1 MQTRS
6 ETTRQTLVRA
16 TAELIANGQLSDAGL
31 VNICHRAGVSRGA
44 LYHHF
49 PSTAALVAAVYKQA
63 RSRVVVLTE
72 EAFEGPA
79 ADAPERFLA
88 ALGESLRTE
97 EVVRA
102 GMRLAA
108 DGSAGPPRL
117 RDDLLK
123 LVRQRISDA
132 HRDTVR
138 PAQKLADLAD
148 LAVVV
153 AAGLESLGYSN
164 GVWWDAE
171 TARRLWGLL
180 RPLYS
185 PEGEEREWEQGRER
199 ERG

>member
-6 ETTRQTLVRA
+6 EHTREALVRA
-16 TAELIANGQLSDAGL
+16 TAELIADGQPSDAGL

-49 PSTAALVAAVYKQA
+49 PSTAALAAAVYAQA
-63 RSRVVVLTE
+63 RSRVVALTE

-88 ALGESLRTE
+88 ALGEALRTE

-117 RDDLLK
+117 RDDLLAM
-123 LVRQRISDA
+123 VHQRVSDTYQ
-132 HRDTVR
+132 DVVR
-138 PAQKLADLAD
+138 PAQELTDLAD

-153 AAGLESLGYSN
+153 AAGLESLGYSDD
-164 GVWWDAE
+164 VWWDAK
-171 TARRLWGLL
+171 TSRRLWGLL

-185 PEGEEREWEQGRER
+185 PDGEERERD
-199 ERG
+199 

>member
-6 ETTRQTLVRA
+6 EHTREALVRA
-16 TAELIANGQLSDAGL
+16 TAELIADGQPSDAGL

-49 PSTAALVAAVYKQA
+49 PSTAALAAAVYAQA
-63 RSRVVVLTE
+63 RSRVVALTE

-88 ALGESLRTE
+88 ALGEALRTE

-108 DGSAGPPRL
+108 DGSAGLPRL
-117 RDDLLK
+117 RDDLLTM
-123 LVRQRISDA
+123 VHQRVSDT
-132 HRDTVR
+132 HQDVVR
-138 PAQKLADLAD
+138 PTRDLADLAD

-153 AAGLESLGYSN
+153 AAGLESLGYSDD
-164 GVWWDAE
+164 VWWDAK
-171 TARRLWGLL
+171 TSRRLWGLL
-180 RPLYS
+180 RPLYG
-185 PEGEEREWEQGRER
+185 PEGEARD
-199 ERG
+199 